1 MAELLKHYYPKNVD
15 VHNYVAGN
23 SVAKKIDNWCTLNRK
38 VLSKMDMKLG
48 KEMIN
53 QLANSQ
59 SGVIEKVLADLRA
72 KIMKDSIADR
82 DATYPNQ
89 SERDGKLSNKLFLF
103 LRFMNSYFQFIS
115 LKFLFMNMIPSRIV
129 MNI

>member
-1 MAELLKHYYPKNVD
+1 MAELLKRYYPKNVD

-23 SVAKKIDNWCTLNRK
+23 SVAKKIDNWHTLNRK

-48 KEMIN
+48 KEVIN

-59 SGVIEKVLADLRA
+59 SGVIEKVLVDLRA

-82 DATYPNQ
+82 NVIYSNP
-89 SERDGKLSNKLFLF
+89 SERDGKLSNKLPIF
-103 LRFMNSYFQFIS
+103 LRF
-115 LKFLFMNMIPSRIV
+115 
-129 MNI
+129 